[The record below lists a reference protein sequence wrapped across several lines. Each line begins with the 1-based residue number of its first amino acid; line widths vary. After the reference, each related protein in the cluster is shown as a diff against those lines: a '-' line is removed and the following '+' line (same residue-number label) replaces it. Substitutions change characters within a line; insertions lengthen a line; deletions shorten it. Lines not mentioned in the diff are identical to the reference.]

1 VSHFGR
7 IIVAAVIALGM
18 VAAGLS
24 IVSARL
30 GPTVDTIRTLPSLD
44 GVSVNSSI
52 GTSFTEPMR
61 HQSVEHAFHLTP
73 KAKGAFNWVGNELV
87 FLPSRSLTYGTKY
100 HLVIGGTAKDVGG
113 RTLFRSYSTS
123 FATQSEH
130 LLYLGTSGD
139 ERGRLVLASVGGA
152 KELVGDG
159 GGNVGDFSV
168 SLDKTLAVYAKRG
181 APAER
186 TDEIWMLSLSDGSS
200 QMVYRRSDWQISQ
213 PHISPD
219 GQTIAFLA
227 ENVLICQKYYKCFRD
242 RTSPIVELLNLRS
255 HRVKQFQSPSDQ
267 PITNFIDFSPA
278 GQIAYTDLGSPL
290 TTADVSGQHTV
301 HIPSEGNELAYAG
314 FDQAGD
320 KASFVGQTPGSSGGD
335 ILVFVHGHYIDVSKG
350 VYDSTTPSFSSS
362 GKAVAYAGYR
372 TEEGIEPIYGITTYA
387 FGTKKSV
394 KLTSETK
401 FSDWA
406 PQWSPD
412 DKYIAFVRSQP
423 REAMYMGTGAVWVT
437 RSDRRD
443 AFPLGSFA
451 SEVRWVI

>member
-1 VSHFGR
+1 MSHFGR
-7 IIVAAVIALGM
+7 IVIAAVVALGM
-18 VAAGLS
+18 VATGLS

-30 GPTVDTIRTLPSLD
+30 GPTVDTLRIAASLD
-44 GVSVNSSI
+44 GVSVNSTI
-52 GTSFTEPMR
+52 GISFTEPMS
-61 HQSVEHAFHLTP
+61 HQSVERAFRLSP
-73 KAKGAFNWVGNELV
+73 AVKGAFNWVGNELV
-87 FLPSRSLTYGTKY
+87 YLPSRSLSYDTVY
-100 HLVIGGTAKDVGG
+100 HLSVRGTAKDAQG
-113 RTLFRSYSTS
+113 RTLFRTYSTS
-123 FATQSEH
+123 FTTQTEH
-130 LLYLGTSGD
+130 LLYLGATGT

-152 KELVGDG
+152 KEIVGDS

-181 APAER
+181 SPSER

-200 QMVYRRSDWQISQ
+200 QRVYRRPDWQISQ

-227 ENVLICQKYYKCFRD
+227 ENVRICQKYYKCFRD
-242 RTSPIVELLNLRS
+242 RSSPIVELLNLRS
-255 HRVKQFQSPSDQ
+255 HKVRQFQSPSDQ

-290 TTADVSGQHTV
+290 TTADVSGQHTT

-335 ILVFVHGHYIDVSKG
+335 VLVFVHGHYIDVSKG
-350 VYDSTTPSFSSS
+350 VYDSTTPSFSTS
-362 GKAVAYAGYR
+362 GTAVAYAGYR
-372 TEEGIEPIYGITTYA
+372 TELGIEPIYGITTYA
-387 FGTKKSV
+387 FASKKSM
-394 KLTSETK
+394 KLTSEK
-401 FSDWA
+401 RFSDWA

-423 REAMYMGTGAVWVT
+423 QEAMYMGTGEVWGT
-437 RSDRRD
+437 RSDRRE
-443 AFPLGSFA
+443 AFPLGGVA